1 MSNPDPSSAA
11 RHANGW
17 IGLVIRGAHVAAG
30 GGVTVNH
37 RIFTVDTVIYG
48 AIAKPAA

>member
-1 MSNPDPSSAA
+1 MSNPDPSPSA
-11 RHANGW
+11 RYANGR
-17 IGLVIRGAHVAAG
+17 IGPGIPIARVAPG

-48 AIAKPAA
+48 VAPKLAA